1 MVFLWVLAI
10 SLSYFLG
17 SLPSAH
23 LVSNRKGCDPTRSG
37 SGNPGATNVLRL
49 VGRRAGVLVLL
60 ADFSKGSI
68 AAAIGLLLD
77 DTSLG
82 LTCWLASV
90 LGHVFPVTRKF
101 RGGKGVA
108 TGAGGCWVL
117 FPLVGGLC
125 TVGFLLIA
133 KISKKVSA
141 ASISIAVLMPLSV
154 GLLGSDLKELLAA
167 VSLSVLILVRH
178 RANFKRLLS
187 GSEHSLGTGG

>member
-10 SLSYFLG
+10 SLCYFLG

-23 LVSNRKGCDPTRSG
+23 LVSNRKGFDPTQSG

-49 VGRRAGVLVLL
+49 VGRRAGILVLL

-68 AAAIGLLLD
+68 AAAIGLLID
-77 DTSLG
+77 DTSMG

-90 LGHVFPVTRKF
+90 LGHVFPITRKF

-125 TVGFLLIA
+125 TIGFLLVA
-133 KISKKVSA
+133 KISKKVSV
-141 ASISIAVLMPLSV
+141 ASISIAMLMPLCV
-154 GLLGSDLKELLAA
+154 GLFESDLEELFAA
-167 VSLSVLILVRH
+167 LSLSILILVRH
-178 RANFKRLLS
+178 RANFKRLLK
-187 GSEHSLGTGG
+187 GSEHSLGTGE

>member
-23 LVSNRKGCDPTRSG
+23 LVSNRKGFDPTRSG

-77 DTSLG
+77 DISLG

-133 KISKKVSA
+133 RISKKVSA

>member
-10 SLSYFLG
+10 SLCYFLG

-23 LVSNRKGCDPTRSG
+23 LVSNRKGFDPTQSG

-49 VGRRAGVLVLL
+49 VGRRAGILVLL

-68 AAAIGLLLD
+68 AAAIGLLID

-90 LGHVFPVTRKF
+90 LGHVFPITRKF

-125 TVGFLLIA
+125 TVGFLLVAI
-133 KISKKVSA
+133 ISKKVSV
-141 ASISIAVLMPLSV
+141 ASISIEMLMPMCV
-154 GLLGSDLKELLAA
+154 GLIESDLEELFAA
-167 VSLSVLILVRH
+167 LSMSILILIRH
-178 RANFKRLLS
+178 RAKFKRLLS

>member
-23 LVSNRKGCDPTRSG
+23 LVSNRIGFDPTRSG

-68 AAAIGLLLD
+68 AASIGLLLD

-133 KISKKVSA
+133 RISKKVSA

>member
-1 MVFLWVLAI
+1 M
-10 SLSYFLG
+10 
-17 SLPSAH
+17 
-23 LVSNRKGCDPTRSG
+23 
-37 SGNPGATNVLRL
+37 LRL

>member
-10 SLSYFLG
+10 SLCYFLG

-23 LVSNRKGCDPTRSG
+23 LVSNRKGFDPTQSG

-49 VGRRAGVLVLL
+49 VGRRAGILVLL

-68 AAAIGLLLD
+68 AAAIGLLID

-90 LGHVFPVTRKF
+90 LGHVFPITRKF

-133 KISKKVSA
+133 RISKKVSA

-154 GLLGSDLKELLAA
+154 
-167 VSLSVLILVRH
+167 VSRTSSRDGRLRLVK
-178 RANFKRLLS
+178 KRL
-187 GSEHSLGTGG
+187 

>member
-23 LVSNRKGCDPTRSG
+23 LVSNRNGFAPTRSG

-82 LTCWLASV
+82 LACWLASV